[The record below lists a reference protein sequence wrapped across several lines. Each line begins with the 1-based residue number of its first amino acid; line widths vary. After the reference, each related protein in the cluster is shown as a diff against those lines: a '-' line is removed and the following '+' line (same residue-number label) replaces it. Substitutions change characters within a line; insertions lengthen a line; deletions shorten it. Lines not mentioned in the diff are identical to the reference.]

1 MLLAIADTMP
11 KSDPTSKD
19 GTQPSI
25 LYQQL
30 MAVRPRDLS
39 PNAWAV
45 KAGVNRTIWANI
57 RDRGNAKHGTLEKL
71 LDAIGLSWAQFDAG
85 ITAAEVTRD
94 GKAAPRAVGD
104 SPRSFRPLERP
115 RDVPVLGTA
124 SCADLRFD
132 DESGEMVDVEA
143 LEIDLDE
150 VVDWLARPLALEKRA
165 DVYGIYYTGVSMI
178 PRFEP
183 GEPGYVDPRRM
194 PKVGEYAV
202 IQLAG
207 SDGNGD
213 HRVIAAIAKRVVKIS
228 ASFVDLEQF
237 NPPQRFRV
245 PREKIAAIHRIIPW
259 AELAAF

>member
-1 MLLAIADTMP
+1 MLLAIADTM
-11 KSDPTSKD
+11 SDTE
-19 GTQPSI
+19 PSI
-25 LYQQL
+25 LYERL
-30 MAVRPRDLS
+30 MAVRPRDMTL
-39 PNAWAV
+39 NRWAV
-45 KAGVNRTIWANI
+45 QAGVNRTVWTNI
-57 RDRGNAKHGTLEKL
+57 RDRGGAHHKTIEKL
-71 LDAIGLSWAQFDAG
+71 LGAVGLTFAQFEAG
-85 ITAAEVTRD
+85 ITAPEAERD
-94 GKAAPRAVGD
+94 RKAAPQSVAD
-104 SPRSFRPLERP
+104 TPRGFRSLERP

-124 SCADLRFD
+124 ICADLRFD
-132 DESGEMVDVEA
+132 AESGEMVDIEA

-150 VVDWLARPLALEKRA
+150 IVDWLARPLALEKRA
-165 DVYGIYYTGVSMI
+165 DVYGIYYTGMSMI

-207 SDGNGD
+207 ADGNGE